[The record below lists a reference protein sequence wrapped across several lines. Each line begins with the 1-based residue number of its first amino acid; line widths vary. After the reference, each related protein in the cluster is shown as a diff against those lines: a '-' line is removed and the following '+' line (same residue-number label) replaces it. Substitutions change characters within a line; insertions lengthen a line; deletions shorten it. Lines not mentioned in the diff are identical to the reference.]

1 MCFIKPVVYRA
12 SVVLIELKFMQLTLT
27 TTRNVKGRV
36 VTNLKRVVEDSQ
48 GTTNDDGPTM
58 WSIIVDEIVTEMQL
72 RYKTETNEIL
82 GICANNWNMDR
93 MKTRYTL
100 QQNHGFFLCHQ
111 WVLMITMINH
121 FFPF

>member
-1 MCFIKPVVYRA
+1 
-12 SVVLIELKFMQLTLT
+12 MQLTLT

-58 WSIIVDEIVTEMQL
+58 WSIKVDEIVTEMQL

-82 GICANNWNMDR
+82 GIYANNWNMDR